1 MSHSLPAPAMDIR
14 LMNLTASLLVAALAL
29 GSLAAGL
36 WWFVRLPAFAIR
48 QITVDGDTTHNSA
61 ASLRASV
68 APLLSGT
75 FFTMDLARAQA
86 AFETAPWVRRAVVR
100 REFPGRLRVTLQEQE
115 PAARWG
121 EDDTFMVS
129 SQGQVFDAGGDREE
143 GDLPTLVGPE
153 GHAAELLAV
162 YRLLAPL
169 AGPLDVPISKVALL
183 ERGNWQVELGTGAVV
198 ELGQGAPAE
207 LASRFWQFAATAA
220 QVAGRHQRSARDIE
234 SADLRHM
241 GGYALRLRGVGT
253 ERQGAAPR

>member
-1 MSHSLPAPAMDIR
+1 
-14 LMNLTASLLVAALAL
+14 
-29 GSLAAGL
+29 
-36 WWFVRLPAFAIR
+36 
-48 QITVDGDTTHNSA
+48 
-61 ASLRASV
+61 
-68 APLLSGT
+68 
-75 FFTMDLARAQA
+75 
-86 AFETAPWVRRAVVR
+86 
-100 REFPGRLRVTLQEQE
+100 
-115 PAARWG
+115 
-121 EDDTFMVS
+121 MVS

-169 AGPLDVPISKVALL
+169 AGPLDAPISKVALL

-198 ELGQGAPAE
+198 ELGQGAPAD